1 MQCPFCHKEKDE
13 RAPVCAACGRDTAV
27 PQSLLAERAELLQ
40 KRDKLRAELERA
52 QARLIAK
59 RGRLSRSRPA

>member
-1 MQCPFCHKEKDE
+1 MQCPFCGKEKDE
-13 RAPVCAACGRDTAV
+13 QAPVCASCGRDTAV
-27 PQSLLAERAELLQ
+27 PQSLITERAELLQ

-52 QARLIAK
+52 QARLSTK